1 MYVYLYYHCDAWKSF
16 DSMRLQGVY
25 ATGVSGRDKLAAQI
39 KNDCLNG
46 DIDLDNQDKMMD
58 LIKNQNIDMAN
69 RLMEYGFIACEE
81 VEG

>member
-25 ATGVSGRDKLAAQI
+25 ATGINGRDKLATQI
-39 KNDCLNG
+39 KSDCLNG
-46 DIDLDNQDKMMD
+46 DIDLDNQDKVID
-58 LIKNQNIDMAN
+58 LIRSQNIETVND
-69 RLMEYGFIACEE
+69 LMDYGYISCEK